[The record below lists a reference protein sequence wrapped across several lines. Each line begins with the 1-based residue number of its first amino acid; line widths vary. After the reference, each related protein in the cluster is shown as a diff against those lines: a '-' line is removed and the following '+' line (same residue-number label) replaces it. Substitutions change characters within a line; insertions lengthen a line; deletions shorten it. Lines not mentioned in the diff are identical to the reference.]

1 MNRNS
6 IFQNHGAIAHVKAEA
21 GRALGKIVVDIAD
34 LQAWG

>member
-6 IFQNHGAIAHVKAEA
+6 ILQNHGAIAHVKAEA
-21 GRALGKIVVDIAD
+21 GREFGKIVVDIVD